1 MSYDSTPQTY
11 RKWNPAIWSDPLFK
25 NLSGLAPS
33 GQALL
38 LFLCLCREG
47 HMIPGV
53 VLLGI
58 AAVAEILGWAVDAAK
73 AALDE
78 LISADEIRVD
88 MGARLIFVF
97 RGLDLNPPS
106 NPNTVTSW
114 SRTWHDIPACGL
126 KSTIRACLET
136 LLQDRGSAFLEAFQK
151 ACPDTPRNHSRNR
164 FRMGLG
170 KGYGNQDTGTEHR
183 NQEQEPN
190 QDPDPG
196 AMALAGPGGLAGDA
210 PCRDQFLAG
219 EKQGFGSG
227 SGPGS
232 AMKASRPGVPLTID
246 DIVDELDSPWVPS
259 KTQRAEVE
267 STENETEIP
276 RELAPAMAV
285 IEAWNTQVAPKNP
298 LFEQVIGKQAEA
310 LLPRLM
316 EVLQDPLAASEFE
329 DLFKVIPLDPFYAQE
344 NETGFKAFLAYYVK
358 MTPEKRKYV
367 VGIAR
372 NKLASMTRGGGKPS
386 HAPKSA
392 KQAANLRAAQARS
405 GQNTSTDLSND
416 IYNQAVIRPKEA

>member
-11 RKWNPAIWSDPLFK
+11 RKWNPAIWSDPRFSK
-25 NLSGLAPS
+25 LSGLAPS
-33 GQALL
+33 AQALL
-38 LFLCLCREG
+38 MFLCLCREG
-47 HMIPGV
+47 QLIPGV

-58 AAVAEILGWAVDAAK
+58 AAIAEILSWAVDAAK

-78 LISADEIRVD
+78 LVSAEEVMADLS
-88 MGARLIFVF
+88 ARLIFVF
-97 RGLDLNPPS
+97 RGLEMNPPS
-106 NPNTVTSW
+106 NPNVVTSW
-114 SRTWHDIPACGL
+114 SRTWHDIPWCDL
-126 KSTIRACLET
+126 KATIRGCLES
-136 LLQDRGSAFLEAFQK
+136 LLRDRGPSFLEAFQK
-151 ACPDTPRNHSRNR
+151 ACPEMPRNHSGNR
-164 FRMGLG
+164 FLVGMANGLD
-170 KGYGNQDTGTEHR
+170 NQDPGTGSR
-183 NQEQEPN
+183 NQDHEPN
-190 QDPDPG
+190 QDPESG
-196 AMALAGPGGLAGDA
+196 LQALAGPGGLAGDA

-219 EKQGFGSG
+219 EKQGFG

-329 DLFKVIPLDPFYAQE
+329 DLFKVIPLDPFYAQQ